1 MTTKK
6 KIFKI
11 YSSKKSIGNRSVQ
24 ANVLD
29 LLKKNKKE
37 EKQNKIRTIYTVFL
51 FVSII
56 VFLGTYI
63 YL

>member
-6 KIFKI
+6 KNFKI
-11 YSSKKSIGNRSVQ
+11 YSSKKSFGNRSVQ

-51 FVSII
+51 FISII
-56 VFLGTYI
+56 IFLATYI

>member
-37 EKQNKIRTIYTVFL
+37 KKQKKIRTIYTVFL